1 VKRIRALAALVALT
15 LSATLVAPAAS
26 AMCEARQHRCPGMPP
41 ELAELCHKGEAKMA
55 PDCCQHERQVPE
67 RRSANES
74 TPQALPSEL
83 PAGATT
89 FAAADLADL
98 RGAAADFSRDASFH
112 ELGLFTLHAVFR
124 I

>member
-1 VKRIRALAALVALT
+1 VKRIRALVAFVALT
-15 LSATLVAPAAS
+15 LAGTLVAPAAS

-41 ELAELCHKGEAKMA
+41 ELARLCHTGEAKMA

-74 TPQALPSEL
+74 APQAVPSEL
-83 PAGATT
+83 PAGAASV
-89 FAAADLADL
+89 AAADPAEL

-112 ELGLFTLHAVFR
+112 ALGLFTLHAVFR